1 MLETAVVVKVNEG
14 LHARPATQF
23 AKLAKEFSCS
33 LQVVRGAN
41 SADAKSA
48 VKLMLL
54 GVRQDDQILL
64 RADGSDESDA
74 MQRLF
79 AFLSEPSSGVA
90 AAGEKGAAG
99 VATGLAIVT
108 NLPSSANSGVAAK
121 AALEEASIAAARV
134 AQSDVTVAAVAVD
147 ADGDVTRAAA
157 LTATATAQP
166 GAAVVTKAA
175 SASDATDT
183 AGTDDLVSSKGV
195 AASEGLACGDA
206 FIYLPEELRATRQ
219 FISPDEVDG
228 ELVRFATAFREA
240 IAALDASGAAMG
252 QHDDIVE
259 ALSDVAQSEEFSGA
273 VKQRIASGWDA
284 AAATLQVGEDLAASF
299 AALDDEYLRSR
310 ADDVRGIT
318 RQVALRLL
326 GKEDVS
332 LANLARPCI
341 VLATDLT
348 ALDFARAN
356 VANIA
361 GLVCTKGSATSHL
374 AIMARAH
381 GIPTVLGLPVTEA
394 RMRDV
399 AHVALDGGRGQ
410 VWFDPPPQLEQ
421 EFAARIEA
429 EREKRAELGK
439 YRDIEPVTRDGRHV
453 DIAANLGALAEID
466 AAQAAGAM
474 GVGLFRTELLF
485 MDRRTLPDEDE
496 QYHVYSQ
503 LAKAFAPRAVVIRTL
518 DVGGDKPVPG
528 IAFPQEDNPFL
539 GWRGVRMCL
548 DRLDVFE
555 PQLRALLRAAADG
568 NVHVMLPM
576 IDDLDEIHRVK
587 ALIASCAAEL
597 AREGVRYAMPKL
609 GIMVETPAA
618 ALTADLL
625 APEVDFF
632 SIGTN
637 DLTQYV
643 MAVDRVNPNLASLYR
658 ADHPAVLR
666 AIGMVCE
673 AAKKAA
679 ISVAVCGEAAA
690 RPEMIP
696 LLVNLGVNELSMS
709 PSSVLR
715 AKKIV
720 SEL

>member
-1 MLETAVVVKVNEG
+1 MLETAIVVKVNEG

-33 LQVVRGAN
+33 LQIVRGTTC
-41 SADAKSA
+41 ADAKSA

-74 MQRLF
+74 VRRLLQ
-79 AFLSEPSSGVA
+79 FLSEPS
-90 AAGEKGAAG
+90 AG
-99 VATGLAIVT
+99 VALAAHD
-108 NLPSSANSGVAAK
+108 ANG
-121 AALEEASIAAARV
+121 R
-134 AQSDVTVAAVAVD
+134 AVD
-147 ADGDVTRAAA
+147 KAEAAEA
-157 LTATATAQP
+157 RPATQATQATQAVSKVDTSRPQDLDP
-166 GAAVVTKAA
+166 GGQAPAATEAPMR
-175 SASDATDT
+175 
-183 AGTDDLVSSKGV
+183 GV
-195 AASEGLACGDA
+195 AASEGLAYGDA
-206 FIYLPEELRATRQ
+206 FVYLPEVLRATRQ
-219 FISPDEVDG
+219 FIEPDEVEG
-228 ELVRFATAFREA
+228 ELTRFGLAFRDA
-240 IAALDASGAAMG
+240 IAALDTQFETME

-259 ALSDVAQSEEFSGA
+259 ALTDVAQSDEFSGA
-273 VKQRIASGWDA
+273 VKDRITSGWDA
-284 AAATLQVGEDLAASF
+284 AAATLQVGEELSAAFLAM
-299 AALDDEYLRSR
+299 DDEYLRSR
-310 ADDVRGIT
+310 ADDIRGIA
-318 RQVALRLL
+318 RQVTLKLL
-326 GKEDVS
+326 GRDDVS
-332 LANLARPCI
+332 LASLTHPCI
-341 VLATDLT
+341 VLAADLS
-348 ALDFARAN
+348 ALDFARAR
-356 VANIA
+356 VANIV
-361 GLVCTKGSATSHL
+361 GLVCIKGSATSHL

-381 GIPTVLGLPVTEA
+381 GIPAVLGLAVAEERLREVTA
-394 RMRDV
+394 
-399 AHVALDGGRGQ
+399 VALDGAQGQ
-410 VWFDPPPQLEQ
+410 VWFDPSPEWQV
-421 EFAARIEA
+421 EFAARIA
-429 EREKRAELGK
+429 QDQHRRAALSV
-439 YRDIEPVTRDGRHV
+439 YRDVAPVTRDGRHIA
-453 DIAANLGALAEID
+453 IAANLGSLTEID
-466 AAQAAGAM
+466 PALEAGAM

-496 QYHVYSQ
+496 QYNVYSR
-503 LAKAFAPRAVVIRTL
+503 LAQAFHPRPVVIRTL

-528 IAFPQEDNPFL
+528 IVFPQEDNPFL

-548 DRLDVFE
+548 DRPDVFK
-555 PQLRALLRAAADG
+555 PQLRALLRAAAIG

-576 IDDLDEIHRVK
+576 VDDLDEVRRVK
-587 ALIASCAAEL
+587 ALLATFAQEL
-597 AREGVRYAMPKL
+597 AQEGAAYAQPLL

-643 MAVDRVNPNLASLYR
+643 MAVDRVNPNLAALYR
-658 ADHPAVLR
+658 TDHPAVLR

-673 AAKKAA
+673 AAKKAG

-696 LLVNLGVNELSMS
+696 VLIGLGVNELSMS

>member
-1 MLETAVVVKVNEG
+1 MLETAIVVKVNEG

-33 LQVVRGAN
+33 LQIFRG
-41 SADAKSA
+41 STCADAKSA

-74 MQRLF
+74 VRRLLQ
-79 AFLSEPSSGVA
+79 FLSEPTAGVTLAKPDVVKKSAVENGADGSASVA
-90 AAGEKGAAG
+90 ASVSDSVSDSGEQTEEHTGERTDVGAALNG
-99 VATGLAIVT
+99 
-108 NLPSSANSGVAAK
+108 AA
-121 AALEEASIAAARV
+121 APTPVGCTASTEASVR
-134 AQSDVTVAAVAVD
+134 
-147 ADGDVTRAAA
+147 
-157 LTATATAQP
+157 
-166 GAAVVTKAA
+166 
-175 SASDATDT
+175 
-183 AGTDDLVSSKGV
+183 GV
-195 AASEGLACGDA
+195 PASEGLACGPA
-206 FIYLPEELRATRQ
+206 FVYLPEALRATRQ
-219 FISPDEVDG
+219 FIEPDEVTG
-228 ELVRFATAFREA
+228 ELERFAVAFREA
-240 IAALDASGAAMG
+240 IASLDQQFETMG

-259 ALSDVAQSEEFSGA
+259 ALTDVAQSDEFSGA
-273 VKQRIASGWDA
+273 VKEKIAGGWDA
-284 AAATLQVGEDLAASF
+284 AAATLQVGEELAASF
-299 AALDDEYLRSR
+299 AAMEDEYLRSR
-310 ADDVRGIT
+310 ADDIRGIT
-318 RQVALRLL
+318 RQVTLRLL
-326 GKEDVS
+326 DKEDLCLS
-332 LANLARPCI
+332 ALTEPCV
-341 VLATDLT
+341 VLAADLS
-348 ALDFARAN
+348 ALDFARAQ
-356 VANIA
+356 VSNIV

-381 GIPTVLGLPVTEA
+381 GIPAVLGLPVAEELL
-394 RMRDV
+394 REV
-399 AHVALDGGRGQ
+399 KSVALDGAQGK
-410 VWFDPPPQLEQ
+410 VWFDPSPDLKAD
-421 EFAARIEA
+421 FA
-429 EREKRAELGK
+429 ERIGEERRRHAALSV
-439 YRDIEPVTRDGRHV
+439 YRDVAPVTSDGRHIE
-453 DIAANLGALAEID
+453 IAANLGSLSEID
-466 AAQAAGAM
+466 AALEAGAM

-496 QYHVYSQ
+496 QYAVYSQ
-503 LAKAFAPRAVVIRTL
+503 LAQAFHPRPVVIRTL

-528 IAFPQEDNPFL
+528 IVFPEEDNPFL

-548 DRLDVFE
+548 DRPDVFE
-555 PQLRALLRAAADG
+555 PQLRALLRAATLG

-576 IDDLDEIHRVK
+576 VDDLDEIRRVK
-587 ALIASCAAEL
+587 ALLAQCAAAL
-597 AREGVRYAMPKL
+597 QKEGVAFGMPKL

-643 MAVDRVNPNLASLYR
+643 MAVDRVNANLASLYR
-658 ADHPAVLR
+658 TDHPAVLR

-673 AAKKAA
+673 AARKAK

-696 LLVNLGVNELSMS
+696 VLVGLGVNELSMS